1 MAATIEG
8 LLSEISSSEDPLEG
22 LRNLRTAVLSTPVNN
37 LRELGSGCNLEVIF
51 SLLNTADKEQI
62 EVCVEVLGRILQAQ
76 DPALLFHA
84 RKTELEGGLQHPD
97 DTVKILTLTQMGRV
111 VENGEALTQMLACEN
126 ILRKVIQCIAAEKI
140 SVAKEAISA
149 LAKLAH
155 CKPGLDALFRT
166 HLKDVKDVMATSD
179 IIRYRVYELVVEV
192 CAVSAVSLGYC
203 ASTGFIS
210 QLLEE
215 MAGDDILVRATAIE
229 TVTHLAEFQHG
240 RQYLSQQGTMERLSN
255 MIIAAEQDP
264 FSSLYLP
271 GLVKFFGKLALLEG
285 PQQVCECYPAFLS
298 TVFEMLLGPDPTHT
312 TVALDTVGALG
323 ATVEGKQ
330 VLHKTGE
337 KFKAVLK
344 RMSHIAQDGPNDL
357 RVRCID
363 AIALLLSLP
372 SEDQTEDLCVLTESW
387 FCSLSSQPMEM
398 FRTISTQPFPELH
411 CCALRVFTAIGS
423 QAWGQRMMVQTPG
436 FLEWIVDRSSG
447 VTKEGKD
454 AKFELVGALVTS
466 PTTQELLG
474 SQNTLR
480 LRAYLREGP
489 YYVSAVAAVS
499 TEGAD

>member
-8 LLSEISSSEDPLEG
+8 LLTEISSSEDPVEG
-22 LRNLRTAVLSTPVNN
+22 LRNLRTAVLATPVNN
-37 LRELGSGCNLEVIF
+37 LRDLGSGCHLVVIF
-51 SLLNTADKEQI
+51 SLLNTTDKEQI
-62 EVCVEVLGRILQAQ
+62 EICVEVLGRILQAQ

-84 RKTELEGGLQHPD
+84 RKTELESGLQHPD

-111 VENGEALTQMLACEN
+111 VENGEALTQMLACED
-126 ILRKVIQCIAAEKI
+126 ILKKVIQCIAAEKI

-149 LAKLAH
+149 LAKLAQ

-166 HLKDVKDVMATSD
+166 HLKDLKDVMATSD

-192 CAVSAVSLGYC
+192 CSVSAVSLGYC

-215 MAGDDILVRATAIE
+215 MTGDDILVRATAIE
-229 TVTHLAEFQHG
+229 TVTHLAESQHG
-240 RQYLSQQGTMERLSN
+240 RQYLSQQGTMEHISN
-255 MIIAAEQDP
+255 MIIATESDP

-298 TVFEMLLGPDPTHT
+298 TVFAMLLGHDPTHT

-344 RMSHIAQDGPNDL
+344 RMSQIAKDGPNDL

-372 SEDQTEDLCVLTESW
+372 GEDQTEDLCVLTESW
-387 FCSLSSQPMEM
+387 FCSLSSQPMDM
-398 FRTISTQPFPELH
+398 FRNISTQPFPELH
-411 CCALRVFTAIGS
+411 CCALRVFTAIAS
-423 QAWGQRMMVQTPG
+423 QTWGQKMMVQTPG

-454 AKFELVGALVTS
+454 AKFKLVGALVSS

-474 SQNTLR
+474 SQNALR
-480 LRAYLREGP
+480 LRTYLREGP
-489 YYVSAVAAVS
+489 YYVSAVATVS